1 MKVNK
6 GNIEE
11 LVEKWLDG
19 ATSLEEER
27 ALEGYFADGGEVP
40 AHLAWAAPLFARNV
54 AERSARTPSRPQ
66 KRTLRPTLRYGLVAT
81 ISVAAAIAVG
91 LFVTTRQP
99 ATTTPCAYINGEKV
113 CDRAVVMAVATPV
126 FEQLSQSLQLINKV
140 YDGLSTVKSSTEKIA
155 ELLNKYNIEKLLQ
168 Q

>member
-54 AERSARTPSRPQ
+54 AARSARTPSRPQ

-91 LFVTTRQP
+91 LFVTTRHP
-99 ATTTPCAYINGEKV
+99 DTTTPCAYINGEKV

-140 YDGLSTVKSSTEKIA
+140 YDGLSTVKSSTEKTA